1 MKKLNLSTNDK
12 EAFVNKIMNSGI
24 PSRRSLAANSALL
37 FLLVQNEV
45 DETVT
50 ANSFCAL
57 KIRSAFLGLNKLIF

>member
-12 EAFVNKIMNSGI
+12 EAFVNKMNSGI

-37 FLLVQNEV
+37 FFLVQNEV

-57 KIRSAFLGLNKLIF
+57 KIRNAFLGLNKLIF